1 MASAESQLIVAFREE
16 MRTGFAV
23 FATEMRQ
30 GLSQVSDRLDRTN
43 ELLVETRTE
52 LHEMKEDMSS
62 KLTGISN
69 LLIQSE
75 KSHNKTDRR
84 LDDLEARMKNLEN
97 QKKRQ

>member
-16 MRTGFAV
+16 MRAGFAV
-23 FATEMRQ
+23 FATEMRE
-30 GLSQVSDRLDRTN
+30 GLAQVSDRLDRTN
-43 ELLVETRTE
+43 ELLIETRTE

-75 KSHNKTDRR
+75 KSHNKTD
-84 LDDLEARMKNLEN
+84 
-97 QKKRQ
+97 